1 MSMLKKK
8 EIQTLMVAH
17 IHMESE
23 GYQLLPPFQIVGI
36 IVYIN
41 TCTHIITKFMA
52 NLIIVM
58 LLTYHARL
66 DYLRDKG
73 RSS

>member
-8 EIQTLMVAH
+8 EIQPLMVAH
-17 IHMESE
+17 IHMES
-23 GYQLLPPFQIVGI
+23 PFQIVGI

-52 NLIIVM
+52 SLIIVM